1 MHCMGTCI
9 IPHQCNSYGRILLL
23 TVIFI
28 LTLTALHSYSCLSNP
43 VWSTNVGNSSNWDC
57 GQFLPLNSLFLAS
70 VQSRAYSL
78 GQNHPLL
85 GLKSRR
91 VMPSINLRKISS
103 DYTSLSWMR
112 HWLYLRRPLSA
123 ALCPQMPSSLQSAIN
138 CYAQTMSCPGHFG
151 PDTIIIIHA
160 IQCRGL
166 HFLPG
171 FVYLLILYAH
181 NYSQWT

>member
-1 MHCMGTCI
+1 MHCMGPCI
-9 IPHQCNSYGRILLL
+9 IPHRCNSCG
-23 TVIFI
+23 
-28 LTLTALHSYSCLSNP
+28 SPSNP
-43 VWSTNVGNSSNWDC
+43 AWSTNVGNSSNWDC
-57 GQFLPLNSLFLAS
+57 GQFLPLNSFFLP
-70 VQSRAYSL
+70 QRAYSL

-91 VMPSINLRKISS
+91 VMPSINLRRISS

-160 IQCRGL
+160 IQCRQIP
-166 HFLPG
+166 FLPG

>member
-1 MHCMGTCI
+1 MHPPSTICIVWVHACI
-9 IPHQCNSYGRILLL
+9 IPHRCNSCG
-23 TVIFI
+23 
-28 LTLTALHSYSCLSNP
+28 SPSNP
-43 VWSTNVGNSSNWDC
+43 AWSTNVGNSSNWDC

-70 VQSRAYSL
+70 VQSQGYSL

-91 VMPSINLRKISS
+91 VMPSINLRRISS

-112 HWLYLRRPLSA
+112 HWWYLRRPLSA

-160 IQCRGL
+160 IQCRRL
-166 HFLPG
+166 HFLHG